1 MTDAVI
7 NAGAMAF
14 RADGSNGARK
24 GVQANRLDGGLINGA
39 KKLGFTFDGKRY
51 QGFEGDTLASALLA
65 NGVRLMGRSFKYHRP
80 RGVLTSGSE
89 EPNALVE
96 LRSGGRQ
103 EPNTRATVAELYD
116 GLEANSQNRWPS
128 LKHDFMAINDRFSN
142 FLTAGFYYKTFMWPA
157 AFWEKLYEP
166 IIRKAAGLGSI
177 SFEADPD
184 AYDKGFLHCDL
195 LVIGSGPTGLMAA
208 LTAGRAGA
216 QVIIADE
223 DFLLGGR
230 LNAES
235 FGVGDL
241 TGSAWVAQVQAELA
255 GMPNVRV
262 MPRTTII
269 GAFDHG
275 IYGAVERVSDHVLA
289 PEAGKPRQILW
300 RIYSKRAM
308 LAAGATE
315 RPIAFENNDRPGV
328 MLAGAVRAYA
338 NRWAVTPDQ
347 TVAVFTNN
355 DDGHRTAADLIA
367 KGVKVTAVIDTRAD
381 APKVEGAELLAGA
394 QVIDTKGRLGLEW
407 AQVRLANGSTR
418 DVPCGA
424 LAVSGGWNPNVHLTC
439 HQRGRPAWR
448 EDIAAFVPAGE
459 LPQHMSVAGAANGDF
474 STAAALRAGAEGAVA
489 ALSELGIEAKAA
501 DLPEAEDAP
510 VNVTP
515 FWYVKE
521 GKGRA
526 WLDQQN
532 DVTVKDVKL
541 AHQENFRSVEHL
553 KRYTTL
559 GMATDQGKT
568 SNMGG
573 LAILAELAGKQIPEV
588 GTTMFRPPYTPVSFG
603 VMAGRSVGE
612 EFRPTR
618 KTPSHKWAEEQG
630 AVFVEVGQWLR
641 AQWFPKA
648 GETHWRQ
655 SVDREVLQTRNSVGV
670 CDVTTLGKIDVQGKD
685 AAAFLNKMYANA
697 FAKLPVGKVRYGLML
712 REDGIAYDD
721 GTAARFAEDHFVVT
735 TTTANAVLVYRNME
749 FARQCLFPDM
759 DVQLIS
765 TTEAWAQFA
774 VAGPNARKLLQKVV
788 DPEFDISNEAFPFMG
803 CGEVTVAGGCRARLF
818 RISFSGELAY
828 EIAVPTRYGDA
839 MIRKLME
846 AGEEFGAV
854 PYGTEALGVMRIE
867 KGHAAGNELNG
878 TTSALNLGMGR
889 MVSKKKDC
897 IGNVLSE
904 REGMNQED
912 ALKLVGFKPVDSNAT
927 VYAGAHLMNADGEV
941 SAATDQGYI
950 TSAAYSPVL
959 KSSIGIGF
967 LKNGDA
973 RKGEVIRA
981 VNPLEG
987 HETQV
992 EVVSAHFV
1000 DPEGERL
1007 RG

>member
-1 MTDAVI
+1 MT
-7 NAGAMAF
+7 
-14 RADGSNGARK
+14 
-24 GVQANRLDGGLINGA
+24 
-39 KKLGFTFDGKRY
+39 FTFDGKRY
-51 QGFEGDTLASALLA
+51 KGFEGDTLASALLA

-128 LKHDFMAINDRFSN
+128 LKHDFMAVNDRFSN

-157 AFWEKLYEP
+157 AFWEKFYEP

-177 SFEADPD
+177 SFEDDPD

-195 LVIGSGPTGLMAA
+195 LVIGAGPSGLMAA

-230 LNAES
+230 LNSET
-235 FGVGDL
+235 FGIGDL
-241 TGSAWVAQVQAELA
+241 TGAGWVEQAQAELA
-255 GMPNVRV
+255 SMPNVRV
-262 MPRTTII
+262 MPRTSII

-275 IYGAVERVSDHVLA
+275 IYGAVERTADHVLA

-300 RIYSKRAM
+300 RIYSKRAL

-381 APKVEGAELLAGA
+381 APKVEGAELFAGA
-394 QVIDTKGRLGLEW
+394 QVIDTKGRLGLEV
-407 AQVRLANGSTR
+407 ARLRLANGTTR

-448 EDIAAFVPAGE
+448 EDIAAFVPGGT
-459 LPQHMSVAGAANGDF
+459 LPQNLSVSGAANGDF
-474 STAAALRAGAEGAVA
+474 STAAALRTGAEGAIA

-501 DLPEAEDAP
+501 GLPEAEDAP

-526 WLDQQN
+526 WIDQQN

-573 LAILAELAGKQIPEV
+573 LAVMAELAGKQIPEV

-641 AQWFPKA
+641 AQWFPKK

-788 DPEFDISNEAFPFMG
+788 DPEFDISNEAFPFMA

-846 AGEEFGAV
+846 AGEEFDAV

-897 IGNVLSE
+897 IGNTLSE
-904 REGMNQED
+904 REGMNRDD
-912 ALKLVGFKPVDSNAT
+912 ALKLVGFKPVNASDP
-927 VYAGAHLMNADGEV
+927 VQAGAHLMNASGEV

-959 KSSIGIGF
+959 GCSIGIGF
-967 LKNGDA
+967 LKSGDA

-987 HETQV
+987 KEVQV